1 MHTLRSESE
10 ALGKDGVGER
20 TMQYVHRPTE
30 VEQRTEADDERK
42 NGSMGGDTELTM
54 AQTTVNRKS

>member
-1 MHTLRSESE
+1 
-10 ALGKDGVGER
+10 
-20 TMQYVHRPTE
+20 MQYVHRPTE

-54 AQTTVNRKS
+54 AQMTVNRKS